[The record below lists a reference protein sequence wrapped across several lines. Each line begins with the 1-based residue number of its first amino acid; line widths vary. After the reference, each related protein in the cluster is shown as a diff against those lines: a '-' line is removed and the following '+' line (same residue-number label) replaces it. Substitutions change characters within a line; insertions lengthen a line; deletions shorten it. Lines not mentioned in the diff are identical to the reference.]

1 MEVKFPPTGAF
12 NVNTNS
18 VAGAS
23 RNVGVESFTSSTS
36 ISQADKQE
44 DFEQED
50 ILRDVMKRTA
60 DLLSIGDRGLKFE
73 MIEDADI
80 YQLQVIDMTDGRVVR
95 KIPPDEVV
103 KVIAHLK
110 EQLSDHVDVFA

>member
-1 MEVKFPPTGAF
+1 MDVKLRMPGEA
-12 NVNTNS
+12 NS
-18 VAGAS
+18 PAIDYAALKKTS
-23 RNVGVESFTSSTS
+23 RNGGVEPSEPVLLK
-36 ISQADKQE
+36 AG
-44 DFEQED
+44 EQEEQRD
-50 ILRDVMKRTA
+50 VLRDVLKRTGE
-60 DLLSIGDRGLKFE
+60 LLSIGDRGLKFE

-110 EQLSDHVDVFA
+110 EQLSERVDVFA

>member
-1 MEVKFPPTGAF
+1 MMDVKPPVG
-12 NVNTNS
+12 NMNS
-18 VAGAS
+18 VAFTKTS
-23 RNVGVESFTSSTS
+23 RNVGVEQSVPS
-36 ISQADKQE
+36 ILYAGVR
-44 DFEQED
+44 ED
-50 ILRDVMKRTA
+50 IEQASEIEVLRDVLKRTGE
-60 DLLSIGDRGLKFE
+60 LLSIGDRGLKFE

-110 EQLSDHVDVFA
+110 EQLSERVDVFA